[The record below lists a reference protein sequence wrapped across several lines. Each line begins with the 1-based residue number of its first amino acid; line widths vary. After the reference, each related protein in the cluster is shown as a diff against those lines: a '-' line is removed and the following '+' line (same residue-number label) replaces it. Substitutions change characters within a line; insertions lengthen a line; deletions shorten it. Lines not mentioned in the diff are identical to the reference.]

1 MRYLKIMILFLLIY
15 NIYQYQPAFCLD
27 ESENTKTLF
36 DCNIQTVTPD
46 DENKPMRSYWIA
58 GINLGTPGLVNFNL
72 GYYWPRFGINTSI
85 SFVNLLF
92 GIQSDDSETT
102 MLMAQLN
109 LVLKLYETKN
119 LLLGATAVGAV
130 WFFND
135 KNDPKNDDTILFG
148 GPAIDLHYK
157 WFFLELGIGFSREF
171 IPGIH
176 DNSTEI
182 IPLVQI
188 GYERKF
194 QTLRRV

>member
-1 MRYLKIMILFLLIY
+1 MRYLKIMILCLLIF
-15 NIYQYQPAFCLD
+15 NIYQYRPAFCQD

-46 DENKPMRSYWIA
+46 DEDKPMRSYWIA

-72 GYYWPRFGINTSI
+72 GYYWPGFGINTSI

-102 MLMAQLN
+102 ILLAQFN

-119 LLLGATAVGAV
+119 LLLGATAVGAISYL
-130 WFFND
+130 ND
-135 KNDPKNDDTILFG
+135 KTDHKDDDTTLYG

-157 WFFLELGIGFSREF
+157 WFFLELGVGFSRDLN
-171 IPGIH
+171 PRNH
-176 DNSTEI
+176 DNLTEI